1 VAGGGGGGGPVGGGG
16 GGGGATRAGTLVLT
30 LTLATWGDEAAPETA
45 PGTVPV
51 TLPSVDAV
59 LFEECPRKYAPA
71 NAAAPM
77 TAAITRILTGVLI
90 LEARL

>member
-1 VAGGGGGGGPVGGGG
+1 VF
-16 GGGGATRAGTLVLT
+16 T
-30 LTLATWGDEAAPETA
+30 LTLATCGDDVAPETA

-51 TLPSVDAV
+51 TPPSVDAL